1 MTLRA
6 IGFHEAV
13 SAAKLEEVF
22 RSDRN
27 QLFGG
32 TVAGKCSACGAR
44 FAVFF
49 PAKDDADNPTYL
61 GELQKMIARDC
72 KDGKHGSDYSFKTT
86 P

>member
-1 MTLRA
+1 MALRA

-13 SAAKLEEVF
+13 SGAKLEEVF
-22 RSDRN
+22 RSDVN
-27 QLFGG
+27 ELFGG
-32 TVAGKCSACGAR
+32 TVAAKCSTCGAR

-49 PAKDDADNPTYL
+49 PAKDDPDNPKYL
-61 GELQKMIARDC
+61 AELQKMIAGDC